1 MSNSPNKL
9 TLPSSMRPGIAGVR
23 YSRAWQ
29 TTTLASWA
37 WAFNKLWNTWMGTW
51 NHTLLWQFFK
61 SCYCMFCK
69 RQKKKILQQK
79 WWNSINS
86 LYAPSWSFWGFL
98 VIFFFSYKISNK
110 GSFDT
115 NVLKTMTELFYF
127 YFCNRLITSI
137 QSIQPIMFKPPLLS
151 CYGI

>member
-23 YSRAWQ
+23 YSKAWQ

-69 RQKKKILQQK
+69 RQKKKNIATKVMEQYK
-79 WWNSINS
+79 FFIRT
-86 LYAPSWSFWGFL
+86 FMVFL
-98 VIFFFSYKISNK
+98 RVFSHFFFSYKISNK